1 MQEQRQRRHVRERR
15 IEEEKA
21 ASRKPPQEHQ
31 LAQRPD
37 GSIDLSATSPP
48 PPPPPVS
55 HDHAVHGTRQQ
66 DADRTQAREDWG
78 GEFHQLREQ
87 VAGLLALLREREGAV
102 RDREG
107 GGLRDAAGGAW
118 LQRDIRPGDDA
129 PTTAGGRAMGTES
142 MSSPQARAALDE
154 AGPEEVAGEH
164 SKGKCNSLSELQSQ
178 VGVGS
183 ILPSGQEPVGMHC
196 RAIVL
201 MDGACVQ
208 THASLMLTRCM
219 IQVDALAK
227 RQAETEKTVASLQ
240 QAKNQLESEVCTS
253 SSARLA
259 TVYSRMLAHKRA
271 RTSMNS
277 VHGAVHRCASCG
289 RRRTTTQRPRC
300 AIGGPSRGRVRNM
313 RLSLKL
319 FSQRLPFSRPQPKT
333 K

>member
-48 PPPPPVS
+48 PPQPPVS
-55 HDHAVHGTRQQ
+55 HDHTVHGTRQQ

-164 SKGKCNSLSELQSQ
+164 SKGRCNGLSELQSQ

-183 ILPSGQEPVGMHC
+183 ILPWGQEPVGMQLSRDCSHGWGV
-196 RAIVL
+196 RANTCEL
-201 MDGACVQ
+201 
-208 THASLMLTRCM
+208 
-219 IQVDALAK
+219 DAH
-227 RQAETEKTVASLQ
+227 TVHDS
-240 QAKNQLESEVCTS
+240 
-253 SSARLA
+253 
-259 TVYSRMLAHKRA
+259 
-271 RTSMNS
+271 
-277 VHGAVHRCASCG
+277 G
-289 RRRTTTQRPRC
+289 RRLGKAAGRDRKN
-300 AIGGPSRGRVRNM
+300 RGKSATGQEPIRV
-313 RLSLKL
+313 
-319 FSQRLPFSRPQPKT
+319 
-333 K
+333 

>member
-15 IEEEKA
+15 IEEEAA
-21 ASRKPPQEHQ
+21 ASRKLPQEHQ

-48 PPPPPVS
+48 PPPTRVS
-55 HDHAVHGTRQQ
+55 HDHGNRQQ
-66 DADRTQAREDWG
+66 DAEQTQSDWDYGG

-118 LQRDIRPGDDA
+118 LQRDIRPSDA
-129 PTTAGGRAMGTES
+129 ARTTAGGRDMGTAS
-142 MSSPQARAALDE
+142 MSSPHARAAVDE
-154 AGPEEVAGEH
+154 AGPEEVVAENSEGRCNGL
-164 SKGKCNSLSELQSQ
+164 SKLQSQ

-183 ILPSGQEPVGMHC
+183 ILPSGKKTVGMHG
-196 RAIVL
+196 RAIFR
-201 MDGACVQ
+201 MDEACVQ

-240 QAKNQLESEVCTS
+240 QAKDQLESEVCTS
-253 SSARLA
+253 STARLA
-259 TVYSRMLAHKRA
+259 TLYTRMLAHKRA
-271 RTSMNS
+271 HTNINS

-289 RRRTTTQRPRC
+289 RRRTTMQRPRC
-300 AIGGPSRGRVRNM
+300 AIGGPSRGRARNM
-313 RLSLKL
+313 RS
-319 FSQRLPFSRPQPKT
+319 
-333 K
+333 